1 MKKAFYFVVCLL
13 AMVSFFAS
21 CGEKDNKEETNNN
34 NTTENDDYVKKFV
47 GNWMI
52 DGLKINGESIQVP
65 GEILI
70 VMNDNGTGYVSD
82 NGETENNDFTWSVK
96 GDQLTIVQR
105 HGELIFTIKN
115 LTSTECTFAGRT
127 FPGQEGDMGDVEI
140 HITKVR

>member
-1 MKKAFYFVVCLL
+1 MVQVLSTWQFSMVPPLFFQ
-13 AMVSFFAS
+13 AMTP
-21 CGEKDNKEETNNN
+21 E
-34 NTTENDDYVKKFV
+34 
-47 GNWMI
+47 
-52 DGLKINGESIQVP
+52 L
-65 GEILI
+65 
-70 VMNDNGTGYVSD
+70 GYVSD

-127 FPGQEGDMGDVEI
+127 IPGQEGDMGDVEI